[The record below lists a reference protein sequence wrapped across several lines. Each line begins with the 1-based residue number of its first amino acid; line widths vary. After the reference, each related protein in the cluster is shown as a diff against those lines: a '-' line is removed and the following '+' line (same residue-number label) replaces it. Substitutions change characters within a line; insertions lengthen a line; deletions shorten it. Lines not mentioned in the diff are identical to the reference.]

1 MKDILF
7 VCTANTCRSFLAEY
21 LMKMLMKEADLD
33 YDVQSAGI
41 FAVEDD
47 EAVEEAID
55 VLARLYEID
64 GEKHKAQP
72 MTEEL
77 AEESDCILTM
87 DMDLKH
93 TLIEAYPEAE
103 EKIYT
108 LLEYVYGEEG
118 LSGVVDIEDPYRGD
132 EEDYDRC
139 ARLIEQALRMLI
151 NQLAEA

>member
-1 MKDILF
+1 
-7 VCTANTCRSFLAEY
+7 
-21 LMKMLMKEADLD
+21 MKMLLKEADLD
-33 YDVQSAGI
+33 CDVQSAGI

-47 EAVEEAID
+47 EAVEEAVD
-55 VLARLYEID
+55 VLTRLYELE

-93 TLIEAYPEAE
+93 TLIEAYPDAE

-132 EEDYDRC
+132 EEDYNRC
-139 ARLIEQALRMLI
+139 ARLIEEALRTLVAK
-151 NQLAEA
+151 LAEA

>member
-1 MKDILF
+1 MENILF
-7 VCTANTCRSFLAEY
+7 VCTSNTCRSFLAEY
-21 LMKMLMKEADLD
+21 LMKMLLKEADLD
-33 YDVQSAGI
+33 CDVQSAGI

-47 EAVEEAID
+47 EAVEEAMD

-77 AEESDCILTM
+77 AAESDCILTM

-93 TLIEAYPEAE
+93 TLMEAYPEAE

-108 LLEYVYGEEG
+108 LLEYVYGEDG
-118 LSGVVDIEDPYRGD
+118 LSGLVDIEDPYRGD

-139 ARLIEQALRMLI
+139 ARLIEQALRALVSKW
-151 NQLAEA
+151 AEA